1 MTGGISASTVKSWFQ
16 YRCERKTRYDI
27 MEPAEQS
34 AIPLLS
40 DQREQLWAKL
50 GNAYES
56 RIVATLGQD
65 VLLPFSG
72 RDILTQE
79 QTRGFLSGAKSHRY
93 AAQMNLRP
101 QAAPSLLA
109 ATGLQVRQ
117 TKPDLVAV
125 DRSGDRPV
133 FTVID
138 IKATRKATAFHK
150 TQVAFYV
157 RLLELMLKEH
167 RIDAEISDYGEIWR
181 IPDDGTAEG
190 ADYQRD
196 RFLLAP
202 YLRMVDKFCREQ
214 IGPIAATPV
223 EPGWNGDKT
232 FFHVYFKCEQCGY
245 LPHCARAISADL
257 PPDRRDVSAVAGVSH
272 EAKRALLA
280 NGIQNVAALAKAE
293 GIGQRDGVGWTLQRR
308 AEQLRLRAKALV
320 ENRPLRSREE
330 HSFLMPSRVDIAIY
344 LVVDHDPVDDM
355 LTSIG
360 LLIRK
365 GDQRQPVIEVLAH
378 ADRFGEAEA
387 MCRIFTLLL
396 DELGAI
402 DAHNRAALES
412 GSPASTAHI
421 FFYEP
426 AEAQN
431 LQRAIGRHLDDPRIR
446 AGLLHIVRVFPPED
460 VVPEP
465 EFRGAHHLP
474 ATAVRNVVEQLYA
487 LPVTVSYDLRQVS
500 GALAEAGAITVPYRP
515 ETAFERPF
523 SSLLSIEVIR
533 GLREGRGDSP
543 DAEAVSKDV
552 AARLASLSAIVDW
565 LFDAD
570 TAQRAGGGSG
580 LLRLN
585 KKPFVFH
592 ASFDPLDIVDLDVL
606 RAMEVLESRAGLLEA
621 LIGLAQP
628 AAQRRDAG
636 RCIGG
641 MKMTAHRLHGFGRPA
656 RHRFSFYLPSESRM
670 SDIAPGDMGLILTDD
685 DPDVRLDPSLWQ
697 DCSINLW
704 RRQPGRPDRFLTLDM
719 SVAAFNSPAF
729 QRMFNRSADQP
740 VWHIDRSF
748 TDINGP
754 RAAAFIG
761 ALIGSPQP

>member
-1 MTGGISASTVKSWFQ
+1 MAGGISASTVKSWFQ

-27 MEPAEQS
+27 MEAAEQS

-50 GNAYES
+50 GNAYEE
-56 RIVATLGQD
+56 RIVASLGPQ
-65 VLLPFSG
+65 VLRPFAG

-79 QTRGFLSGAKSHRY
+79 QTRGFLTGAKPDRF
-93 AAQMNLRP
+93 AWQMNLRP
-101 QAAPSLLA
+101 QSAPSLLA
-109 ATGLQVRQ
+109 GTTLQVRQ

-125 DRSGDRPV
+125 DRSGAKPV

-138 IKATRKATAFHK
+138 VKATRKATAFHK
-150 TQVAFYV
+150 TQIAFYV
-157 RLLELMLKEH
+157 RLLELMLKELGV
-167 RIDAEISDYGEIWR
+167 DAVVNDYGEVWR
-181 IPDDGTAEG
+181 IPDKGTAEG
-190 ADYQRD
+190 ADYHVE

-214 IGPIAATPV
+214 IGEIASVPV
-223 EPGWNGDKT
+223 EPGWGGDKT
-232 FFHVYFKCEQCGY
+232 FFHVYFKCEQCNY
-245 LPHCARAISADL
+245 LPHCERSIAADV
-257 PPDRRDVSAVAGVSH
+257 PPERRDVSAVAGVSH

-280 NGIQNVAALAKAE
+280 NGVRTVAALAKAE

-308 AEQLRLRAKALV
+308 ADQLRQRAKSLV
-320 ENRPLRSREE
+320 EARPLRSSEE
-330 HSFLMPSRVDIAIY
+330 HSFLMPPRVDVAIF
-344 LVVDHDPVDDM
+344 LIVDHDPVDDM

-360 LLIRK
+360 FLIRK
-365 GDQRQPVIEVLAH
+365 AGAAQPVIEVIERP
-378 ADRFGEAEA
+378 DRAGEADA

-402 DAHNRAALES
+402 DAHNRAAIENGTPTL
-412 GSPASTAHI
+412 TTHI

-446 AGLLHIVRVFPPED
+446 AGLLHIVRIFPPED

-500 GALAEAGAITVPYRP
+500 GALADAKLIAVPYLP
-515 ETAFERPF
+515 EPGFKRPF

-533 GLREGRGDSP
+533 GLREGRSDTP
-543 DAEAVSKDV
+543 DGSAVGRDV
-552 AARLASLSAIVDW
+552 AARLAALSAIVDW

-570 TAQRAGGGSG
+570 AAERAASASG

-585 KKPFVFH
+585 KKPFIFH
-592 ASFDPLDIVDLDVL
+592 ASFDPLDVVDLDVL
-606 RAMEVLESRAGLLEA
+606 RAMEVLESRAGLLEV

-628 AAQRRDAG
+628 AIRRRDAG

-641 MKMTAHRLHGFGRPA
+641 MKMTASKRHGFGGAA
-656 RHRFSFYLPSESRM
+656 RQRLSFYLPPESRM
-670 SDIAPGDMGLILTDD
+670 SDIAPGDLGLILTDD

-697 DCSINLW
+697 DCTINLW
-704 RRQPGRPDRFLTLDM
+704 RRQAGRNQFLTLDM
-719 SVAAFNSPAF
+719 RASAFDSPAF
-729 QRMFNRSADQP
+729 QRMFNRSGQQSA
-740 VWHIDRSF
+740 WHIDRSF

-761 ALIGSPQP
+761 ALIGTS

>member
-1 MTGGISASTVKSWFQ
+1 MAGGFSASTVKSWFQ
-16 YRCERKTRYDI
+16 YCCERKTRYDI
-27 MEPAEQS
+27 MEAAEQS

-50 GNAYES
+50 GNAYE
-56 RIVATLGQD
+56 RRVVDALGAQ
-65 VLLPFSG
+65 VLRPFAG
-72 RDILTQE
+72 KDILTQE
-79 QTRGFLSGAKSHRY
+79 QSRGYLSGAKSEY
-93 AAQMNLRP
+93 FAWQMNLRP
-101 QAAPSLLA
+101 QSAPSLLA
-109 ATGLQVRQ
+109 GTTLKVRQ
-117 TKPDLVAV
+117 TKPDLIRV
-125 DRSGDRPV
+125 DRSGIRPI

-138 IKATRKATAFHK
+138 IKATRNATAFHK

-157 RLLELMLKEH
+157 RLLEFALKEQGV
-167 RIDAEISDYGEIWR
+167 DAFVDLYGEVWR
-181 IPDDGTAEG
+181 IPDKGTAEG
-190 ADYQRD
+190 ANYQVD

-214 IGPIAATPV
+214 IGQIASV
-223 EPGWNGDKT
+223 QVLPGRGGDKT
-232 FFHVYFKCEQCGY
+232 FFHIYFKCEQCNY
-245 LPHCARAISADL
+245 LPHCVRSIAADVSA
-257 PPDRRDVSAVAGVSH
+257 DRRDVSAVAGISH

-280 NGIQNVAALAKAE
+280 NGIRTVAELAAAQ

-308 AEQLRLRAKALV
+308 ADQLRLRAQALI
-320 ENRPLRSREE
+320 EARPLRSREE
-330 HSFLMPSRVDIAIY
+330 HSLLMPPRVDVAIF
-344 LVVDHDPVDDM
+344 LVVDHDPVDDL

-360 LLIRK
+360 LSICKLETEA
-365 GDQRQPVIEVLAH
+365 PVIEIVERPDRGSE
-378 ADRFGEAEA
+378 ADA

-396 DELGAI
+396 GELGTI
-402 DAHNRAALES
+402 DALNRAALET
-412 GSPASTAHI
+412 GGDTLTAHI

-446 AGLLHIVRVFPPED
+446 AGLLHMVRIFPPED

-465 EFRGAHHLP
+465 EFRGAHYLP

-500 GALAEAGAITVPYRP
+500 GALADAGAIAMPYRP
-515 ETAFERPF
+515 EPAFERHF

-533 GLREGRGDSP
+533 GLREGRADSP
-543 DAEAVSKDV
+543 DAEAVRRDV
-552 AARLASLSAIVDW
+552 AARLGALAAVVDW

-570 TAQRAGGGSG
+570 VTERASGASG

-592 ASFDPLDIVDLDVL
+592 SSFDPLEVVDLDVL

-628 AAQRRDAG
+628 STQRRDAG
-636 RCIGG
+636 RCIAG
-641 MKMTAHRLHGFGRPA
+641 MKMVANKRHGA
-656 RHRFSFYLPSESRM
+656 RQRMTFVVPPESQT

-685 DPDVRLDPSLWQ
+685 DPDMRLDPSLWQ
-697 DCSINLW
+697 NCTINLW
-704 RRQPGRPDRFLTLDM
+704 RRQPGRPERFLSLDM
-719 SVAAFNSPAF
+719 SAAAFDSPTF
-729 QRMFNRSADQP
+729 QRMFNRSADRP
-740 VWHIDRSF
+740 AWHVDRSF
-748 TDINGP
+748 IDINGP

-761 ALIGSPQP
+761 ALIGSN